1 MASFEFLCIGVK
13 HRLEIMYEKPMRYA
27 PRCRATYIEGIN
39 SVLDRKAAR
48 RVVAILA
55 HGVHHSGH
63 SGVSCSVAHFNTS
76 LFIILKAIKF
86 IFISKIFS
94 F

>member
-1 MASFEFLCIGVK
+1 MD
-13 HRLEIMYEKPMRYA
+13 
-27 PRCRATYIEGIN
+27 TYIEGIN

-63 SGVSCSVAHFNTS
+63 SGVCSVAHFNT

-86 IFISKIFS
+86 IFISKLFS

>member
-1 MASFEFLCIGVK
+1 MASFEFLCSGVK
-13 HRLEIMYEKPMRYA
+13 HRLGNIYGKSMRLA
-27 PRCRATYIEGIN
+27 PGCRDTYIEGIN
-39 SVLDRKAAR
+39 SVLDRKTAR
-48 RVVAILA
+48 SVVAILA

-63 SGVSCSVAHFNTS
+63 SGVSCSVAHFNT

-86 IFISKIFS
+86 IFISKLFS